1 MKFCISKTRL
11 EYPYFSYIRRVLFNQ
26 YRNKRI
32 EERKKTSL
40 EERKVYKLAITITM
54 GIQKGGCGKST
65 TTGIL
70 AHLLKED
77 GYRVLAIDLDSQGNL
92 TELLS
97 EQSSN
102 EFVEKSVLEAL
113 QHNDIKSYVVPVS
126 ENLDLLPANNFLA
139 TLPRWIYTGKTY
151 LGETIQYHGNP
162 SLILDAVLEQV
173 RDEYDYIIIDTPPA
187 LSEQTTNAL
196 CASEYVVVLFESSN
210 WCYSAIPNF
219 IDSVDSANRF
229 GKRDTKVIGILR
241 TLNDAR
247 RNDARAFNEMVE
259 EDYPDH
265 VFKTII
271 TRKAPVGRL
280 SLYGFKENTELKKA
294 LAPYRSFYEELMERV
309 EGK

>member
-1 MKFCISKTRL
+1 MAIL
-11 EYPYFSYIRRVLFNQ
+11 EGVVLDGKGDYFWYPKI
-26 YRNKRI
+26 
-32 EERKKTSL
+32 
-40 EERKVYKLAITITM
+40 
-54 GIQKGGCGKST
+54 GGCGKST
-65 TTGIL
+65 TAGIT
-70 AHLLKED
+70 AYLLSQE
-77 GYRVLAIDLDSQGNL
+77 GYRVLVIDMDSQGNL

-97 EQSSN
+97 EQPSN

-113 QHNDIKSYVVPVS
+113 QYNDIKSYAIPVGD
-126 ENLDLLPANNFLA
+126 NLDLLPANNFLA

-162 SLILDAVLEQV
+162 SLILDAALDQV
-173 RDEYDYIIIDTPPA
+173 RDDYDYIIIDTPPA

-196 CASEYVVVLFESSN
+196 CTSEYVVVLFESSN

-219 IDSVDSANRF
+219 MDSVESANRF

-241 TLNDAR
+241 TLNDSR
-247 RNDARAFNEMVE
+247 RNDAKAFNEMVA

-280 SLYGFKENTELKKA
+280 SLYGFKENSELKQA
-294 LAPYRSFYEELMERV
+294 LELYRSFYKELMERV

>member
-1 MKFCISKTRL
+1 
-11 EYPYFSYIRRVLFNQ
+11 
-26 YRNKRI
+26 
-32 EERKKTSL
+32 
-40 EERKVYKLAITITM
+40 M

-70 AHLLKED
+70 SYLLKEN

-97 EQSSN
+97 EQPSN

-113 QHNDIKSYVVPVS
+113 QYNDIKPYIVS
-126 ENLDLLPANNFLA
+126 VDNNLDLLPANNFLA

-151 LGETIQYHGNP
+151 LGETVQYQGNP
-162 SLILDAVLEQV
+162 SLILDSVLDQV
-173 RDEYDYIIIDTPPA
+173 RDDYDYIIIDTPPA

-219 IDSVDSANRF
+219 MDSVESANRF

-247 RNDARAFNEMVE
+247 RNDAKAFNEMVA

-265 VFKTII
+265 VFETVI

-280 SLYGFKENTELKKA
+280 SLYGFRENNELKQA
-294 LAPYRSFYEELMERV
+294 LEQYRSFYKELIERV
-309 EGK
+309 KGK